1 MATNNKGKPTG
12 AGSSSF
18 DLIDVETLYRE
29 LDLQKG
35 DVFLDVAC
43 GRGAYCLQASE
54 IIGPTGTVYAI
65 DLWEEGIR
73 HLNVRAAEKNAS
85 NIKSFVAD
93 AGRQIP
99 VADQCVDICLMATVL
114 HDFVEDH
121 ISKEVL
127 QEIVRVIKSTGRL
140 AIVEFKKIDG
150 PPGPPRHIRLA
161 PEAVEDMLLPLGFSK
176 NRLVD
181 LGAYNYL
188 IMFQKNQFLG

>member
-1 MATNNKGKPTG
+1 
-12 AGSSSF
+12 
-18 DLIDVETLYRE
+18 
-29 LDLQKG
+29 
-35 DVFLDVAC
+35 
-43 GRGAYCLQASE
+43 
-54 IIGPTGTVYAI
+54 
-65 DLWEEGIR
+65 
-73 HLNVRAAEKNAS
+73 VRAAEKNAS